1 MKIENFSKIYLYRVK
16 VYEETTQLPQATS
29 SNSANYN
36 NYFENKYFINMAQ
49 SAERDPQPI
58 FLNALEHTGGN

>member
-36 NYFENKYFINMAQ
+36 NYFEKFSILIDSSQLKYIV
-49 SAERDPQPI
+49 
-58 FLNALEHTGGN
+58 HKKKV